1 LQEQDERNQ
10 HQQLLDK
17 YKQELEHLKLKEL
30 DDLQKQANKA
40 QSSYGFYK
48 QDMQRV
54 PEKKHG
60 KMIFDVQ

>member
-1 LQEQDERNQ
+1 
-10 HQQLLDK
+10 LDK

-54 PEKKHG
+54 PEKRHG